1 MEGTKFKCICG
12 ITLSRR
18 KDKSTHEKTQKH
30 ILAIQQRKVTKSVAK
45 EREVCI
51 HHWKIDASSGPHS
64 VGYCLRCGL
73 QRKFAN
79 SVETGSN
86 WGDPDKTNKRQ
97 KAAATSYKQRNG

>member
-1 MEGTKFKCICG
+1 MEGTEFKCICG

-18 KDKSTHEKTQKH
+18 KDKSSHEKTQKH

-45 EREVCI
+45 ERADCI
-51 HHWKIDASSGPHS
+51 HHWKIEVSSGPHS

-86 WGDPDKTNKRQ
+86 WGDAETRKQ
-97 KAAATSYKQRNG
+97 KAAAASYQRRMGK